1 MSQSR
6 RLAAIMFTDIVGYTA
21 LMGGDEAKAFRILN
35 KNRAIHKPIIDQYNG
50 RWIKELGDGVMA
62 SFQTVSDAVHAAIE
76 IQKESQAVPDLRLTI
91 GIHLGEVV
99 FENDDVFGDGVNI
112 AARIQAF
119 AIPDSIYVS
128 EAIHSNI
135 ANKQAIATSFVK
147 EVKLKNV
154 SSPMR
159 IYQVHSALDKVSSN
173 HSETS
178 DPSHSGSKEEPSGKS
193 IAVLP
198 FVNMSNDGDQDYFC
212 DGISE
217 EIIDALAQLNNLR
230 VIARTSSFSFKGKH
244 IDVREIGKTL
254 DVTTLL
260 EGSVRK
266 AGNRLRIT
274 TKLVNVADGSHLW
287 TNRYDRELEDIFSIQ
302 EDIASNVATELKGY
316 LTSHEKEVIK
326 PQKTAIEAYEYF
338 LKGIELFHQL
348 DVWESK
354 SMFEKAIEI
363 DPDYAPA
370 FAGLSD
376 VLGQIYEW
384 HGGVLK
390 ELELAESH
398 SVKALSLNPGM
409 SESHS
414 SYGFVLSLRK
424 KYDEAEQE
432 FLEAIRLNPNS
443 FRAHYQYGRMCFSLG
458 KIEKSAELFL
468 KASEV
473 RREDF
478 QCLLLLAQSMDIL
491 GKDDEKEDALTEGL
505 KRVRKHL
512 EFNPTDRRALSLGAG
527 SLFENGEKEEA
538 LKWIDKAVRLYPGD
552 GGVIFNGACLF
563 AKMGNKE
570 KAIDLLET
578 AVDNGWG
585 SKEWIQQDQDYDSLR
600 DEPKF
605 KTLIKKLNEKYQ

>member
-6 RLAAIMFTDIVGYTA
+6 QLAAIMFTDIVGYTA
-21 LMGGDEAKAFRILN
+21 LMGRDESKAFRILN
-35 KNRAIHKPIIDQYNG
+35 KNREIQRPIIDQFNG
-50 RWIKELGDGVMA
+50 KWIKELGDGVMA
-62 SFQTVSDAVHAAIE
+62 SFNTVSDAVHAAIGIHKE
-76 IQKESQAVPDLRLTI
+76 IQTIPDLRLTI

-99 FENDDVFGDGVNI
+99 FENEDVFGDGVNI

-119 AIPDSIYVS
+119 AIPNSIYIS
-128 EAIHSNI
+128 EAIYNNI
-135 ANKQAIATSFVK
+135 ANKQGIETSFVK

-154 SSPMR
+154 NAPMR
-159 IYQVHSALDKVSSN
+159 IYEVNTVFKARLSN
-173 HSETS
+173 QSIHESEPQTLR
-178 DPSHSGSKEEPSGKS
+178 KS

-198 FVNMSNDGDQDYFC
+198 FINMSNDADQDYFC
-212 DGISE
+212 DGIAE

-230 VIARTSSFSFKGKH
+230 VIARTSSFSFKGKN

-266 AGNRLRIT
+266 SGNRLRIT
-274 TKLVNVADGSHLW
+274 TKLVNVSDGSHLW

-302 EDIASNVATELKGY
+302 EDIATNVATELKGY
-316 LTSHEKEVIK
+316 LTSHEKEVMR
-326 PQKTAIEAYEYF
+326 PQKTSIEAYEYF

-354 SMFEKAIEI
+354 LMFEKAIKI
-363 DPDYAPA
+363 DPSYAPA
-370 FAGLSD
+370 HAGLTD

-384 HGGVLK
+384 HGGDSKVLAI
-390 ELELAESH
+390 AESH
-398 SVKALSLNPGM
+398 SVIALSLNPSM

-424 KYDEAEQE
+424 KYDEANQE

-443 FRAHYQYGRMCFSLG
+443 FRAYYQYARMCFSLG
-458 KIEKSAELFL
+458 NIEKSAELFL

-473 RREDF
+473 RLEDF
-478 QCLLLLAQSMDIL
+478 QSLLLLAQSLDIL
-491 GKDDEKEDALTEGL
+491 GNNEAQKDALKQGL
-505 KRVRKHL
+505 KRVKKHI
-512 EFNPTDRRALSLGAG
+512 EFNPTDRRALSLGSG
-527 SLFENGEKEEA
+527 SLFQNGEEEEA
-538 LKWIDKAVRLYPGD
+538 LKWINKAIELYPND

-563 AKMGNKE
+563 AKSGKKE
-570 KAIDLLET
+570 KAIDLLEI
-578 AVDNGWG
+578 AVDKGWG
-585 SKEWIQQDQDYDSLR
+585 SKEWIEQDQDYDILR

-605 KTLIKKLNEKYQ
+605 KALIKKLNEKYQ